1 MSWQPT
7 LGLLLPPL
15 LGGVLVLASH
25 VPLGMRVL
33 RRGIVFLD
41 LAIAQIAAL
50 GVILAGLA
58 GLESPL
64 AVQLAAALAAVLGA
78 LLLAWMERRWPEVQE
93 AQIGV
98 VFVLAAS
105 ACLLLLARH
114 PHGDE
119 QLRNLLAGQI
129 LWLDYAQLR
138 LPALLSA
145 GLLLVLWRVRPLP
158 PLLFYLI
165 FALAVTVSV
174 QLVGVYLVFASLILP
189 ALATRHYQGLRRL
202 CLAYLTGLGGY
213 VSGLL
218 LSLWWDLPAGAL
230 IVWCCTC
237 LGLLLFALGP
247 ARRAHLSPA

>member
-1 MSWQPT
+1 M
-7 LGLLLPPL
+7 
-15 LGGVLVLASH
+15 
-25 VPLGMRVL
+25 
-33 RRGIVFLD
+33 
-41 LAIAQIAAL
+41 
-50 GVILAGLA
+50 
-58 GLESPL
+58 
-64 AVQLAAALAAVLGA
+64 
-78 LLLAWMERRWPEVQE
+78 
-93 AQIGV
+93 
-98 VFVLAAS
+98 
-105 ACLLLLARH
+105 
-114 PHGDE
+114 
-119 QLRNLLAGQI
+119 RNLLAGQI
-129 LWLDYAQLR
+129 LWLDYAQLC